1 MNFIESRTAP
11 AIRRIV
17 PKPNKKS
24 LKIKLMI
31 ALINFNTNITAPAMI
46 RYVAICFVSIMTPII
61 DYIAVKYNRLKF
73 VPKRDLNLK

>member
-1 MNFIESRTAP
+1 MNFMESRTAP
-11 AIRRIV
+11 TIRRIV

-61 DYIAVKYNRLKF
+61 DYIVFEYNRLKF
-73 VPKRDLNLK
+73 VPKRELNLT